1 MFRRMDA
8 GVVCA
13 AVVGLACAACSSSST
28 EFKDQ
33 SQQDGGS
40 LLGDADVDRDPVTL
54 GVDTDG
60 SDTAQP
66 DLPGPADGGDAV
78 VPEGGEFV
86 LRDHQ
91 TGSLW
96 NLRGEA
102 YAGPL
107 AGQQLQ
113 QLPSFNSFWFAWS
126 AFYHGSTV
134 WNRDE
139 LNLPGAI
146 EREDNCL
153 VPCGEIRP
161 ACSGRDCI
169 PALDYDGRDGRP
181 VAEMGTAAQ
190 GDYLSETDTI
200 LGVVIDGEPRAYPHN
215 LLWWHEIYNDKIGGR
230 EFTVTLC
237 PLTGSGMV
245 FGGELSGAAIDFGVS
260 GNLYN
265 SNLVMFD
272 RDGDTLWSQ
281 MIFTGVQG
289 AQLGERLELL
299 PVVETTWGRWKVLY
313 PETLVALDATGYQ
326 RDYSAYPYGGYRTN
340 HNDTFRPTNP
350 AFETLYDAKD
360 LVLGLVGDD
369 SARAYAFEEMGQFGA
384 RVVVN
389 DEFEGTA
396 LVVVYEAEFAM
407 AIPFSA
413 QVGEQELTFEGAVQ
427 E

>member
-1 MFRRMDA
+1 MRRHQLCCILI
-8 GVVCA
+8 VTS
-13 AVVGLACAACSSSST
+13 LTACSSSST
-28 EFKDQ
+28 EYKDQ
-33 SQQDGGS
+33 DRPDTGS

-54 GVDTDG
+54 GVDTNGD
-60 SDTAQP
+60 DTAAP
-66 DLPGPADGGDAV
+66 DLPEGEGDAGDAV
-78 VPEGGEFV
+78 VPQGGQFV

-102 YAGPL
+102 YEGPL
-107 AGQQLQ
+107 AGRQLT

-126 AFYHGSTV
+126 TFYHGSTL

-139 LNLPGAI
+139 RNLPGEI
-146 EREDNCL
+146 EADDNCL

-169 PALDYDGRDGRP
+169 PALDYDGRDNRP
-181 VAEMGTAAQ
+181 AASMGAPDDA
-190 GDYLSETDTI
+190 DYLLETDTI
-200 LGVVIDGEPRAYPHN
+200 LGVVMEGVARAYPHN
-215 LLWWHEIYNDKIGGR
+215 ILWWHEIYNDKIGDT
-230 EFTVTLC
+230 EFSVTLC

-245 FGGELSGAAIDFGVS
+245 FGGRHAGAAVDFGVS

-289 AQLGERLELL
+289 PELGARLELL
-299 PVVETTWGRWKVLY
+299 PVVETTWGRWKELY
-313 PETLVALDATGYQ
+313 PETQVALDTTGYQ
-326 RDYSAYPYGGYRTN
+326 RDYTSYPYGAYRTN

-350 AFETLYDAKD
+350 RFESMYDAKD
-360 LVLGLVGDD
+360 LVMGLVGTEG
-369 SARAYAFEEMGQFGA
+369 SRAYAFEEMGQFGA

-389 DEFEGTA
+389 DEFEGTP
-396 LVVVYEAEFAM
+396 LVVVYEADYAM

-413 QVGEQELTFEGAVQ
+413 MVDGQPLTFEGTVQ